1 MKINGFNPLSTGNTV
16 PVEALNLRDGQKI
29 IGKVISVSTDEAL
42 LEMAGHTFRAT
53 IEGNPE
59 VESGAVLKFLV
70 NHDQQGRVLLKI
82 VSNDEQANNPGNP
95 DAVGREVP
103 AQKAIIAALTKE
115 GLPVNEETIGNFI
128 KLLQGFE
135 AKYQQALPPQ
145 VLAFIAAQKWPVNS
159 ETIITAWIYQDTELR
174 NLLWNL
180 MRQAG
185 SGQSGAKL
193 LARLMLSMSAKP
205 EELQAELG
213 ALLRQIATV
222 VCYQD
227 QNVSGS
233 SLQPRNGP
241 TPAQGQGLLGQSL
254 LAEHE
259 QLELGQLIRE
269 PATKSGFETALRQGG
284 GQSQNQELKT
294 TSTQISDKGVP
305 SPAFK
310 ASMLNE
316 IKQLASKLI
325 SSLGAKDLPEKI
337 EALLERN
344 LALNKAALHDTN
356 LNGNYN
362 LIPLLVN
369 DSQNILHEVLV
380 KWREEPGD
388 GKQGTSQQIL
398 QMNIPTENLGEIH
411 LYLRTGGNGSQI
423 TFKVE
428 NDSVRKYLLRNLIEL
443 KESLNRKDVLINVA
457 IEPKEKY
464 ADPFSGVDLWI

>member
-1 MKINGFNPLSTGNTV
+1 MKINGFNPLTTGNTV
-16 PVEALNLRDGQKI
+16 SVEALNLRDGQKI
-29 IGKVISVSTDEAL
+29 IGRVISVSTDEAL

-59 VESGAVLKFLV
+59 VEPGAVLKFLV

-82 VSNDEQANNPGNP
+82 ISNDEQTNNPGNP

-128 KLLQGFE
+128 KLLQSFE

-180 MRQAG
+180 LRQAG
-185 SGQSGAKL
+185 SSQSGAKL

-205 EELQAELG
+205 EELQARLG
-213 ALLRQIATV
+213 ALLRQIATAV
-222 VCYQD
+222 RYQD
-227 QNVSGS
+227 QNVNGS

-241 TPAQGQGLLGQSL
+241 TPAQGHGLGRPL
-254 LAEHE
+254 LTGHE
-259 QLELGQLIRE
+259 QLEPGQVFRE
-269 PATKSGFETALRQGG
+269 PAAKSGSETGLRQRGD
-284 GQSQNQELKT
+284 QSQNKEVKT
-294 TSTQISDKGVP
+294 TSTQVSDKGVP
-305 SPAFK
+305 SLAFK
-310 ASMLNE
+310 ASLLNE
-316 IKQLASKLI
+316 IKQLASKLT
-325 SSLGAKDLPEKI
+325 SSLGAKDLSEKI

-344 LALNKAALHDTN
+344 LALNKAAFQDAN

-388 GKQGTSQQIL
+388 GKQGQSQQIL

-457 IEPKEKY
+457 LEPKEKS

>member
-1 MKINGFNPLSTGNTV
+1 MKINGFNPLTTGNTV

-42 LEMAGHTFRAT
+42 LEMAGHTFHAK

-59 VESGAVLKFLV
+59 VEPGAVLKFLV

-82 VSNDEQANNPGNP
+82 VTNGEQANNPGNP
-95 DAVGREVP
+95 DAVSREVL

-115 GLPVNEETIGNFI
+115 GLPVNEETIGNFTR
-128 KLLQGFE
+128 LLQGFE

-145 VLAFIAAQKWPVNS
+145 VLAFIIAQKWPVNS

-180 MRQAG
+180 LRQAG
-185 SGQSGAKL
+185 SGQSGVKL
-193 LARLMLSMSAKP
+193 LARLMLNMSAKP
-205 EELQAELG
+205 EELQAKLG
-213 ALLRQIATV
+213 VLLRQMATAV
-222 VCYQD
+222 RYQ
-227 QNVSGS
+227 NESGS
-233 SLQPRNGP
+233 LQQARTGQAL
-241 TPAQGQGLLGQSL
+241 TQGQGLLGQPL

-259 QLELGQLIRE
+259 LLIRE
-269 PATKSGFETALRQGG
+269 PAAKSGSETGLRQGG
-284 GQSQNQELKT
+284 DRSPNQEFFAKT
-294 TSTQISDKGVP
+294 TSTQDSDKGVP

-310 ASMLNE
+310 APLLNE
-316 IKQLASKLI
+316 IKQLVSKLT
-325 SSLGAKDLPEKI
+325 SSLGAKDFPEKV

-344 LALNKAALHDTN
+344 LALNKAALQDAN
-356 LNGNYN
+356 FNGNYN

-380 KWREEPGD
+380 KWREEPDG
-388 GKQGTSQQIL
+388 GKQGESQQIL

-428 NDSVRKYLLRNLIEL
+428 NDSIRKYLLRNLIEL

-457 IEPKEKY
+457 LEPKEKY
-464 ADPFSGVDLWI
+464 TDPFSGVDLWI

>member
-1 MKINGFNPLSTGNTV
+1 MKINGFNPLTTGNTV
-16 PVEALNLRDGQKI
+16 PVEALKLRDGQKI

-42 LEMAGHTFRAT
+42 LEMAGHTFHAT

-59 VESGAVLKFLV
+59 VEPGVVLKFLV

-82 VSNDEQANNPGNP
+82 VSNDEQVNNSGNFE
-95 DAVGREVP
+95 AVGREVL

-145 VLAFIAAQKWPVNS
+145 VLAFITAQKWPVNS

-180 MRQAG
+180 LRQAG
-185 SGQSGAKL
+185 SGQSGAKF

-205 EELQAELG
+205 EELQAKLG
-213 ALLRQIATV
+213 ALLQQIATAV
-222 VCYQD
+222 RYHN
-227 QNVSGS
+227 QNESGS
-233 SLQPRNGP
+233 LLRTRNGQIP
-241 TPAQGQGLLGQSL
+241 PQGQGLLGQPS

-259 QLELGQLIRE
+259 QLIRE
-269 PATKSGFETALRQGG
+269 PAAQAGSETGLRQGG
-284 GQSQNQELKT
+284 DRGQYQELFLKT
-294 TSTQISDKGVP
+294 ASSQASGNGVP

-310 ASMLNE
+310 ASLLNE
-316 IKQLASKLI
+316 IKQLASKLT
-325 SSLGAKDLPEKI
+325 SSLGAKDLSEKI

-344 LALNKAALHDTN
+344 LDLNKAAFRDTN

-380 KWREEPGD
+380 KWREEPDG
-388 GKQGTSQQIL
+388 GKQGKNQQIL
-398 QMNIPTENLGEIH
+398 HMNIPTENLGEIH
-411 LYLRTGGNGSQI
+411 LYLRTGSNGSQI

-428 NDSVRKYLLRNLIEL
+428 NDSIRKYLLRNLNEL

-457 IEPKEKY
+457 LEPKEKY
-464 ADPFSGVDLWI
+464 TDPFSGVDLWI